1 LFLIPLAV
9 AKQRRK
15 QRYNSSGI
23 SGKIVAHFSGRNAT
37 HAQVE
42 LAAKTLFPVFEKCT
56 HADFPMP

>member
-37 HAQVE
+37 HAQVK
-42 LAAKTLFPVFEKCT
+42 LAAKTLFPRF
-56 HADFPMP
+56 